1 MSKFQIILLSTFG
14 FFIIMSVMI
23 FALYRGGSSSLQAT
37 VAIWGDIPAE
47 NFNVFLNNTVQN
59 RPENLT
65 IKYKELPAESID
77 REFTEALARGEGPDL
92 LITTQ
97 DKLWKEKS
105 KLLPIPY
112 ESISERDFK
121 RAFVEEG
128 ELFLAKEG
136 VYGLPFSID
145 PMVLYYNRDLL
156 TAAGLAQPIGYWD
169 EIYSIIYKL
178 TRRDGAGNLVE
189 SAIALGEARNIP
201 HAKDILSLL
210 LLQAGTPI
218 TNWTAPP
225 TGGELRSYLSTNFDF
240 TVSPGESALDFYT
253 QFSNPS
259 KPYYSWNRTMPTAQT
274 RFVSGDSAYYL
285 GFASELRTLRNK
297 NPNLN
302 FSVTLVPQSR
312 VQGRTLT
319 FGRLRALAI
328 SRGTRSPA
336 AALNAAISLSA
347 KEPALALS
355 QILNLPPARRD
366 LLSLEPKGAE
376 MPVFYEAAL
385 QSRGF
390 LDPDD
395 ERTRAIFGEM
405 IEQVTS
411 GRARTTEALNSASRA
426 LDDAIKQ

>member
-14 FFIIMSVMI
+14 FFIILAVVV
-23 FALYRGGSSSLQAT
+23 FAFYRGGSSSLEAT
-37 VAIWGDIPAE
+37 VAIWGDIHAE
-47 NFNVFLNNTVQN
+47 DFNVFLNNTIQS
-59 RPENLT
+59 REENLT
-65 IKYKELPAESID
+65 IKYRELSSESID

-92 LITTQ
+92 LLTTQ

-121 RAFVEEG
+121 QTFVEEG
-128 ELFLAKEG
+128 ELFLGKDG
-136 VYGLPFSID
+136 IYGLPLSID

-156 TAAGLAQPIGYWD
+156 TTAGLAQPIGYWD
-169 EIYSIIYKL
+169 EIYSTIYKL

-218 TNWTAPP
+218 TSFTAPP
-225 TGGELRSYLSTNFDF
+225 DGGELRSYLSANFNL

-259 KPYYSWNRTMPTAQT
+259 KPYYSWNRTLPPAQA

-285 GFASELRTLRNK
+285 GFASELKTLRNK

-302 FSVTLVPQSR
+302 FSVTTVPQSR

-319 FGRLRALAI
+319 FGRLRALSI

-336 AALNAAISLSA
+336 AALNAALSLVA
-347 KEPALALS
+347 KDEASVLS
-355 QILNLPPARRD
+355 QVLNLPPARRN
-366 LLSLEPKGAE
+366 LLSQEPAGAE

-385 QSRGF
+385 QSKGW

-411 GRARTTEALNSASRA
+411 GRARTLEALNQADRA
-426 LDDAIKQ
+426 LEDAIKQ